1 MAFLTILKPWALG
14 SPRLFFCVIE
24 GEKMNPMTSKP
35 IAITPHFYR
44 LGTADFPAFLS
55 AGKVGMIIEGGTG
68 PTSEM
73 IVEQIKSLG
82 VDMKKIEYILL
93 THTHA
98 DHIGALPHLK
108 RRWPHLKIVASGP
121 GAKILNSREL
131 YNEFLLVDLGLAQLM
146 RAKSEIDEIPPIPED
161 YRFEVDLVVAGGDT
175 IDLGNGIIW
184 EIIDTPGH
192 SPCHISAYESTEK
205 TLMVGDATGFYVPEK
220 DVFWP
225 NYFVSLKNYLESI
238 RKLATFPAE
247 RAVLSHNAVVEGDIH
262 ENILKQLNRGNSAEG
277 IALEGAQF
285 VSSLTDIQP
294 FKVMYD
300 LCKLMINR
308 SRENVD
314 ALSFNLSEEGP
325 SALHETHTPKAEFRA
340 ESTSE
345 PETVKLTET
354 HKDLNLSERLSLV
367 ALIDEGMRRGLS
379 KAPVSADLFDNL
391 WELVGTTAKGGRINR
406 LPFPKTDTDSQ
417 NGFQM
422 FEIKAETGENLAR
435 LNMIYLKKP
444 MPCYY
449 LVYVE
454 VAAPFRR
461 KGLGHQILKS
471 FADFLRQKSA
481 VGILDNIIP
490 QEDPTNDVY
499 LKQSWIPAE
508 NIIGN
513 LMFYKDN
520 NYMIFIPPSMKNRD
534 LKQPLLKLMY
544 HLKRKRAVID
554 IRENE
559 TMVKKTLNE
568 FRELYQTLMTY
579 FHSELEGPQSS
590 VFMRFLFTRFVT
602 KFIAFRRRIG
612 DLVGYTGGES
622 TEQIVLNAS
631 IDKLQ
636 VKSYAPREFAKED
649 AVVVGALGLLSK
661 LPEELK
667 QKPAQIIESLPNYRR
682 PNFLLWL
689 EEHHKTY
696 EDSLTLG
703 DLMDLGFDPTRLK
716 EIEIDGKTFI
726 FERVQARQIDVL
738 QERGELVSRISDEM
752 PNTKIKSAQ
761 LKANPILLII
771 RDRGNG
777 YVLRR
782 KIEAIHWEEAIEQLQ
797 RNPKLKSVNEAVKL
811 DRIILETVKTTA
823 TTISHQLEVE
833 RDTVIDQLT
842 PFVSWDLENNRPK
855 MVVDF
860 TFSYLESIWIA

>member
-1 MAFLTILKPWALG
+1 MKQ
-14 SPRLFFCVIE
+14 
-24 GEKMNPMTSKP
+24 MTSEP
-35 IAITPHFYR
+35 IAITPNFYR
-44 LGTADFPAFLS
+44 LGTPAFPAFLS
-55 AGKVGMIIEGGTG
+55 LGKVGMIIEGGTG
-68 PTSEM
+68 PTFEM
-73 IVEQIKSLG
+73 IVEQVKTLG

-98 DHIGALPHLK
+98 DHIGAVPHLK
-108 RRWPHLKIVASGP
+108 RRWPHLKLVASGP
-121 GAKILNSREL
+121 GAKILNTREL
-131 YNEFLLVDLGLAQLM
+131 YNEFLLVDLGIAQLM
-146 RAKSEIDEIPPIPED
+146 RAKSEIESIPPIPED
-161 YRFEVDLVVAGGDT
+161 YRFEVDLVVKGKDT
-175 IDLGNGIIW
+175 IDLGNRVKW
-184 EIIDTPGH
+184 EIIETPGH
-192 SPCHISAYESTEK
+192 SQCHISAYEK
-205 TLMVGDATGFYVPEK
+205 MDRTLVVGDATGFYVPEK
-220 DVFWP
+220 GIFWP
-225 NYFVSLKNYLESI
+225 NYFLSLKDYTESI
-238 RKLATFPAE
+238 QKLATFPAE
-247 RAVLSHNAVVEGDIH
+247 RAVLSHNAVVESDVHRYFENAMGATRKYH
-262 ENILKQLNRGNSAEG
+262 ENLLARLARGNSAES
-277 IALEGAQF
+277 IALDGAQF
-285 VSSLTDIQP
+285 VNTLTDIQP

-308 SRENVD
+308 SREND
-314 ALSFNLSEEGP
+314 DKLYFNLSEEDP
-325 SALHETHTPKAEFRA
+325 PAFHETAALETEVETDLF
-340 ESTSE
+340 SE
-345 PETVKLTET
+345 PGTVTLPETK
-354 HKDLNLSERLSLV
+354 KNLNLSERLSLV

-379 KAPVSADLFDNL
+379 EAPVSADLFDNL
-391 WELVGTTAKGGRINR
+391 WELVGATAKGGRINR
-406 LPFPKTDTDSQ
+406 LKFTDSQ

-444 MPCYY
+444 IPCYY

-471 FADFLRQKSA
+471 FADFLTHKSA

-499 LKQSWIPAE
+499 LKQSWIPVE

-520 NYMIFIPPSMKNRD
+520 NYMIFIPPSLKHRD
-534 LKQPLLKLMY
+534 LKQPVLKLMY

-568 FRELYQTLMTY
+568 FRELYQALMTY
-579 FHSELEGPQSS
+579 FHSELQGSRSS

-622 TEQIVLNAS
+622 TEQIVLDAG
-631 IDKLQ
+631 IHKLQ
-636 VKSYAPREFAKED
+636 VKSYAPREFVKED
-649 AVVVGALGLLSK
+649 AVVMGALGLLSK

-689 EEHHKTY
+689 EENHKTY
-696 EDSLTLG
+696 EDTLTLG

-716 EIEIDGKTFI
+716 EIEIDNKTFI
-726 FERVQARQIDVL
+726 FERVQARQIDIL
-738 QERGELVSRISDEM
+738 REKGELLTRISERM
-752 PNTKIKSAQ
+752 PNAKIKSAQ
-761 LKANPILLII
+761 LKTNPILLII

-782 KIEAIHWEEAIEQLQ
+782 KIDAIHWEEAIEQLQ
-797 RNPKLKSVNEAVKL
+797 SNPNLKSINEAVKL
-811 DRIILETVKTTA
+811 DRIILETVKTSA
-823 TTISHQLEVE
+823 TTIGNALNVE
-833 RDTVIDQLT
+833 RETIIDQLT
-842 PFVSWDLENNRPK
+842 PFVSWDLNNNRPK
-855 MVVDF
+855 MVIDF
-860 TFSYLESIWIA
+860 AFSYLETLWIA

>member
-1 MAFLTILKPWALG
+1 
-14 SPRLFFCVIE
+14 
-24 GEKMNPMTSKP
+24 MNHTTSKP
-35 IAITPHFYR
+35 IAITPNFYR
-44 LGTADFPAFLS
+44 LGTAAFPAFLS
-55 AGKVGMIIEGGTG
+55 TGKAGMIIEGGTG

-121 GAKILNSREL
+121 GAKILNTREL

-146 RAKSEIDEIPPIPED
+146 RAKSEIDEIPPTPEN

-175 IDLGNGIIW
+175 IDLGNGVIW
-184 EIIDTPGH
+184 EIIETPGH
-192 SPCHISAYESTEK
+192 SPCHISAYERTGK

-225 NYFVSLKNYLESI
+225 NYFISLKSYLESI
-238 RKLATFPAE
+238 RKLAAFPAE
-247 RAVLSHNAVVEGDIH
+247 RAVLSHNAVVEGDVHRYFESAMVATRAYH
-262 ENILKQLNRGNSAEG
+262 ENILKQLNHGNSAEG

-308 SRENVD
+308 SRENGE
-314 ALSFNLSEEGP
+314 ALSFSLSEEGA
-325 SALHETHTPKAEFRA
+325 SALHETHPHQTEFG
-340 ESTSE
+340 EGSTSE

-354 HKDLNLSERLSLV
+354 HKDLNLSEKLSLV

-391 WELVGTTAKGGRINR
+391 WELVGATAKGGRINR
-406 LPFPKTDTDSQ
+406 LPFPKTGTDSQ

-444 MPCYY
+444 IPCYY

-471 FADFLRQKSA
+471 FADFLTQKSA

-490 QEDPTNDVY
+490 REDPTNDVY
-499 LKQSWIPAE
+499 LKQSWIPVE
-508 NIIGN
+508 DIIGN

-534 LKQPLLKLMY
+534 LKQPVLKLMY

-568 FRELYQTLMTY
+568 FRELYQALMTY
-579 FHSELEGPQSS
+579 FHSELEGPRSS

-622 TEQIVLNAS
+622 TEQIVLDAS

-649 AVVVGALGLLSK
+649 AVVMGALGLLSK
-661 LPEELK
+661 FPEELK

-696 EDSLTLG
+696 EDTLTLG

-716 EIEIDGKTFI
+716 EIEIDNKTFI

-752 PNTKIKSAQ
+752 PNTKIKSTQ
-761 LKANPILLII
+761 LKTNPILLII

-797 RNPKLKSVNEAVKL
+797 SNPKLKSVNEAVKL
-811 DRIILETVKTTA
+811 DRIILETVKATA
-823 TTISHQLEVE
+823 TTISHQLDME
-833 RDTVIDQLT
+833 RATVIDQLT
-842 PFVSWDLENNRPK
+842 PFVSWDLGNNRPK
-855 MVVDF
+855 MVIDF
-860 TFSYLESIWIA
+860 AFSYVETIWIA

>member
-1 MAFLTILKPWALG
+1 
-14 SPRLFFCVIE
+14 
-24 GEKMNPMTSKP
+24 MT
-35 IAITPHFYR
+35 ITPHFHR
-44 LGTADFPAFLS
+44 LGTPAFPAFLS
-55 AGKVGMIIEGGTG
+55 MGKVGMIIEGGTG
-68 PTSEM
+68 PTFGM
-73 IVEQIKSLG
+73 IVRQIKGLEI
-82 VDMKKIEYILL
+82 DMKRIEYILL

-108 RRWPHLKIVASGP
+108 HRWPHLKVVASAP
-121 GAKILNSREL
+121 GAKILNTREL
-131 YNEFLLVDLGLAQLM
+131 YNEFLLVDLGIAQLM
-146 RAKSEIDEIPPIPED
+146 RAKSEIDEIPPTPED
-161 YRFEVDLVVAGGDT
+161 YQFEVDLLVKGGDT
-175 IDLGNGIIW
+175 IDLGNGIMW

-192 SPCHISAYESTEK
+192 SPCHISAFETSEK

-220 DVFWP
+220 DLFWP
-225 NYFVSLKNYLESI
+225 NYFLSLKGYLESI
-238 RKLATFPAE
+238 RKLAALPAE
-247 RAVLSHNAVVEGDIH
+247 RAVLSHNAVVEGNVRHYFEKAVAATQKYH
-262 ENILKQLNRGNSAEG
+262 ENILEQLNRGNSAES

-285 VSSLTDIQP
+285 VSTLTDIQP

-308 SRENVD
+308 SRKNGD
-314 ALSFNLSEEGP
+314 QLSFNLSRKDDPAPHSVEKATEEATEAAE
-325 SALHETHTPKAEFRA
+325 ALRL
-340 ESTSE
+340 
-345 PETVKLTET
+345 PETKE
-354 HKDLNLSERLSLV
+354 DLNLSERLSLV
-367 ALIDEGMRRGLS
+367 ALIDEGMRRGLAE
-379 KAPVSADLFDNL
+379 APVSADLFDNL
-391 WELVGTTAKGGRINR
+391 WELVGATAKGGRINR
-406 LPFPKTDTDSQ
+406 LKFTDSQ

-444 MPCYY
+444 IPCYY

-471 FADFLRQKSA
+471 FADFLTEKSA

-499 LKQSWIPAE
+499 LKQSWIPVE
-508 NIIGN
+508 KIIGD

-520 NYMIFIPPSMKNRD
+520 NYMVFIPPSLKERE
-534 LKQPLLKLMY
+534 LKQPVLKLMY

-568 FRELYQTLMTY
+568 FRELYQALMTY
-579 FHSELEGPQSS
+579 FHSELEGAQSS

-602 KFIAFRRRIG
+602 KFISFRRRIG

-622 TEQIVLNAS
+622 TEQIVLDPR

-636 VKSYAPREFAKED
+636 VKSYAPRELAKEE
-649 AVVVGALGLLSK
+649 AVVMGALGLLSK
-661 LPEELK
+661 FPEDLI

-689 EEHHKTY
+689 EKNHKTY
-696 EDSLTLG
+696 EDTLTLG

-716 EIEIDGKTFI
+716 EIEIDNETFI
-726 FERVQARQIDVL
+726 FERVQARQIDQL
-738 QERGELVSRISDEM
+738 QERGELLTRISDEM

-761 LKANPILLII
+761 LKTNPILLII
-771 RDRGNG
+771 RERGNG

-782 KIEAIHWEEAIEQLQ
+782 KIDAIHWEEAIEQLQ
-797 RNPKLKSVNEAVKL
+797 SNPKLKSVNEAVKL
-811 DRIILETVKTTA
+811 DRIIMETVKTSA
-823 TTISHQLEVE
+823 TTISHQLGVE
-833 RDTVIDQLT
+833 REMVIDQLT

-860 TFSYLESIWIA
+860 AFSYVETIWIA

>member
-1 MAFLTILKPWALG
+1 M
-14 SPRLFFCVIE
+14 IE
-24 GEKMNPMTSKP
+24 GDNMNHMASKP
-35 IAITPHFYR
+35 VTVTPNFHR
-44 LGTADFPAFLS
+44 LGTAAFPAFLS
-55 AGKVGMIIEGGTG
+55 TGKVGMIIEGGTG
-68 PTSEM
+68 PTFGM
-73 IVEQIKSLG
+73 IVRQIRSLDI
-82 VDMKKIEYILL
+82 DMKRIEYILL

-108 RRWPHLKIVASGP
+108 RKWPHLKVVASAP
-121 GAKILNSREL
+121 GAKILNTREL
-131 YNEFLLVDLGLAQLM
+131 YNEFLLVDLGIAQLM
-146 RAKSEIDEIPPIPED
+146 RAKSEIDEIPPTPED
-161 YRFEVDLVVAGGDT
+161 YQFEVDLLVKGGDT
-175 IDLGNGIIW
+175 LDLGNGVKW

-192 SPCHISAYESTEK
+192 SPCHISAFETSEK

-220 DVFWP
+220 DLFWP
-225 NYFVSLKNYLESI
+225 NYFLSLKGYLESI
-238 RKLATFPAE
+238 RRIAAFPAN
-247 RAVLSHNAVVEGDIH
+247 RAVLSHNAVVEGDVHHYFEKAITATRKYH
-262 ENILKQLNRGNSAEG
+262 ENILNRLDRGNSAES

-285 VSSLTDIQP
+285 VSTLTDIQP

-308 SRENVD
+308 SRKNGDE
-314 ALSFNLSEEGP
+314 LSFSLDRRDPVTSR
-325 SALHETHTPKAEFRA
+325 ETDDTKAYA
-340 ESTSE
+340 
-345 PETVKLTET
+345 PEDADTLKLPEAR
-354 HKDLNLSERLSLV
+354 KDLNLSERLSLV
-367 ALIDEGMRRGLS
+367 ALIDEGMRRGLAE
-379 KAPVSADLFDNL
+379 APVSADLFDNL
-391 WELVGTTAKGGRINR
+391 WELVGATAKGGRINR
-406 LPFPKTDTDSQ
+406 LKFTDSQ

-471 FADFLRQKSA
+471 FADFLTEKSA

-499 LKQSWIPAE
+499 LKQSWIPVE
-508 NIIGN
+508 QIIGD

-520 NYMIFIPPSMKNRD
+520 NYMVFIPPQLKGRD
-534 LKQPLLKLMY
+534 LKQPVLKLMY

-568 FRELYQTLMTY
+568 FKELYQALMTY
-579 FHSELEGPQSS
+579 FHSELEGARSS

-602 KFIAFRRRIG
+602 KFISFRRRIG

-622 TEQIVLNAS
+622 TEQIVLDPR

-636 VKSYAPREFAKED
+636 VKSYAPRELAKEE
-649 AVVVGALGLLSK
+649 AKVIGTLGLLSK
-661 LPEELK
+661 FPEDLI

-689 EEHHKTY
+689 EKNHKTY
-696 EDSLTLG
+696 EDTLTLG

-716 EIEIDGKTFI
+716 EIDIDDKTFI

-738 QERGELVSRISDEM
+738 QERGELLTRISDEM

-761 LKANPILLII
+761 LKTNPFADHSGPWKRLCP
-771 RDRGNG
+771 
-777 YVLRR
+777 
-782 KIEAIHWEEAIEQLQ
+782 A
-797 RNPKLKSVNEAVKL
+797 P
-811 DRIILETVKTTA
+811 
-823 TTISHQLEVE
+823 
-833 RDTVIDQLT
+833 
-842 PFVSWDLENNRPK
+842 
-855 MVVDF
+855 
-860 TFSYLESIWIA
+860 

>member
-1 MAFLTILKPWALG
+1 
-14 SPRLFFCVIE
+14 
-24 GEKMNPMTSKP
+24 MNRTTSKP
-35 IAITPHFYR
+35 IPVTPNFYR
-44 LGTADFPAFLS
+44 LGTSAFPAFLS
-55 AGKVGMIIEGGTG
+55 TGDVGMIIEGGTG
-68 PTSEM
+68 PTSEL
-73 IVEQIKSLG
+73 IVEQIKG
-82 VDMKKIEYILL
+82 IGIDMKKIEYILL

-108 RRWPHLKIVASGP
+108 RRWPHLKVVASAP
-121 GAKILNSREL
+121 GAKILNTREL
-131 YNEFLLVDLGLAQLM
+131 YNEFLLVDLGIAQLM
-146 RAKSEIDEIPPIPED
+146 RAKSEIADIPPTPEN
-161 YRFEVDLVVAGGDT
+161 YRFEVDLLVKGGDI
-175 IDLGNGIIW
+175 IDLGNHIKW

-192 SPCHISAYESTEK
+192 SPCHISAYERNEK
-205 TLMVGDATGFYVPEK
+205 TLVVGDATGFYLPEK

-225 NYFVSLKNYLESI
+225 NYFVSLKSYVESI
-238 RKLATFPAE
+238 QKLAAFPAE
-247 RAVLSHNAVVEGDIH
+247 RAVLSHNAVVEGEVHRYLEKALKATRDYH
-262 ENILKQLNRGNSAEG
+262 ETILRQLDRGNSPES

-285 VSSLTDIQP
+285 VSTLTDIQP

-308 SRENVD
+308 SLKNNKE
-314 ALSFNLSEEGP
+314 LSFSLSPNDSVTFHHVQDPRSEATED
-325 SALHETHTPKAEFRA
+325 A
-340 ESTSE
+340 ESLKL
-345 PETVKLTET
+345 PETQN
-354 HKDLNLSERLSLV
+354 DLNLSERLSLV
-367 ALIDEGMRRGLS
+367 ALIDEGMRRGLAE
-379 KAPVSADLFDNL
+379 APVSADLFDNL
-391 WELVGTTAKGGRINR
+391 WELVGATAKGGRINR
-406 LPFPKTDTDSQ
+406 LKFTDSQ

-444 MPCYY
+444 ISCYY

-471 FADFLRQKSA
+471 FADFLTEKSA

-499 LKQSWIPAE
+499 LKQSWIPVE
-508 NIIGN
+508 KIIGD
-513 LMFYKDN
+513 LMFYRDN
-520 NYMIFIPPSMKNRD
+520 NYMVFIPPQLKGRD
-534 LKQPLLKLMY
+534 LKQPVLKLMY

-568 FRELYQTLMTY
+568 FRELYQALMTY
-579 FHSELEGPQSS
+579 FHSELEGAQSS

-602 KFIAFRRRIG
+602 KFISFRRRIG

-622 TEQIVLNAS
+622 TEQIVLDTR

-636 VKSYAPREFAKED
+636 VKSYAPRDLAKED
-649 AVVVGALGLLSK
+649 AVVIGALGLLSK
-661 LPEELK
+661 IPEDLK
-667 QKPAQIIESLPNYRR
+667 QKPAQVIESLPNYRR

-689 EEHHKTY
+689 EKNHKTY
-696 EDSLTLG
+696 EDTLTLG

-716 EIEIDGKTFI
+716 EIEIDNKTFI
-726 FERVQARQIDVL
+726 FERVQVRQIDIL
-738 QERGELVSRISDEM
+738 QERGELLTRISNEM

-761 LKANPILLII
+761 LKTNPILLII

-782 KIEAIHWEEAIEQLQ
+782 KIDAIHWEEAIEQLQ
-797 RNPKLKSVNEAVKL
+797 SNPKLKSVNEAVKL
-811 DRIILETVKTTA
+811 DRIIMETVKTAA
-823 TTISHQLEVE
+823 TTISQKLGVE
-833 RDTVIDQLT
+833 REMVIDQLS

-860 TFSYLESIWIA
+860 AFSYVETVWIS